1 MSIPRKPAKAR
12 LIFSVLGINEKVV
25 EETIGLLRK
34 HFGPICTASEF
45 LPFDR
50 TTYYEPEMG
59 KDLVRRFVVF
69 QDLIDQS
76 RLPQVKLWSN
86 ELEKQLRSQSGR
98 TVNLDPG
105 YVCAERLVLATGKN
119 FTHRIYLGS
128 GIYADL
134 TLMFFKKSF
143 RPMEWTYPDY
153 ADGSV
158 ISFLNKVRE
167 DYMVQL
173 QSEGHNEC

>member
-1 MSIPRKPAKAR
+1 LSIPRNPVKAR
-12 LIFSVLGINEKVV
+12 LIFSVMGINEKVL
-25 EETIGLLRK
+25 EEATGLLRE
-34 HFGPICTASEF
+34 HFGPVCTESDL

-59 KDLVRRFVVF
+59 KDLVRRFVAF
-69 QDLIDQS
+69 QDLIGQS
-76 RLPQVKLWSN
+76 RLPQIKLWSN
-86 ELEKQLRSQSGR
+86 ELEKQLGSQTGR
-98 TVNLDPG
+98 IINLDPG
-105 YVCAERLVLATGKN
+105 YISAERLVLATGKN

-158 ISFLNKVRE
+158 ISFMNQVRS
-167 DYMVQL
+167 DYMIQL
-173 QSEGHNEC
+173 QSEEGNEC

>member
-25 EETIGLLRK
+25 EETIGLLSK
-34 HFGPICTASEF
+34 HFGPIRTASEF

-59 KDLVRRFVVF
+59 MTGAA
-69 QDLIDQS
+69 
-76 RLPQVKLWSN
+76 
-86 ELEKQLRSQSGR
+86 LRGFSGLDRSIPASSSQAVEQR
-98 TVNLDPG
+98 TGKAIGKPKRTYVNLDPG

-158 ISFLNKVRE
+158 ISFMNKVRE